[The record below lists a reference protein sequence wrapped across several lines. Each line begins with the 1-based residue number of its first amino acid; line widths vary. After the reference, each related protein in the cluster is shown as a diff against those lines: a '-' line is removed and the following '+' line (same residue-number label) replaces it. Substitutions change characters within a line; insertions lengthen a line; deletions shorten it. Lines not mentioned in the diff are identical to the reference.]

1 MTNKS
6 DYKWIE
12 TIVMAGLRMIGE
24 SQEGERLETFADLYR
39 EHDRVMDMI
48 PTVDIPFDYD

>member
-39 EHDRVMDMI
+39 EHYRVMDMI